1 MFDLALTRVF
11 GAVCPGC
18 GSRGSWLCTN
28 CAQSAAPPEPCPPPR
43 SVDRLFVGRS
53 YTGVTREATA
63 RLKYHNERVVIDWLI
78 DPVVLK
84 IKEAL
89 AARDCVTS
97 PGLLDAVTIT
107 WAPTTKMH
115 RRSRGFDQAELL
127 AAAIAREL
135 KLGLSRKLIRL
146 DNSPQT
152 GKGRGLRGV
161 GPQVLAPQPVEGL
174 VIVVDDVVTTGSTL
188 TAAASALRD
197 AGASEIWGAV
207 AARTEWGKTR
217 GPARQM

>member
-18 GSRGSWLCTN
+18 RSRGSWLCPT
-28 CAQSAAPPEPCPPPR
+28 CAQSAEHPEPCNAPR
-43 SVDRLFVGRS
+43 DLDRLFVGRS

-78 DPVVLK
+78 DPLVVK
-84 IKEAL
+84 IAEAL
-89 AARDCVTS
+89 SARSQALS
-97 PGLLDAVTIT
+97 PGLPDPVTIT

-127 AAAIAREL
+127 AAAIARGL
-135 KLGLSRKLIRL
+135 KIGLSRRLMRL

-152 GKGRGLRGV
+152 GKGRAHRRV
-161 GPQVLAPQPVEGL
+161 GPQMLALQPLQGL

-188 TAAASALRD
+188 SSAASALRV
-197 AGASEIWGAV
+197 AGAGEIWGAV
-207 AARTEWGKTR
+207 AARTEWSN
-217 GPARQM
+217 ARRQAR

>member
-18 GSRGSWLCTN
+18 RSRGSWLCVS
-28 CAQSAAPPEPCPPPR
+28 CAQSAAPPSPCPPPR

-84 IKEAL
+84 LRDAL
-89 AARDCVTS
+89 SARSQTFS
-97 PGLLDAVTIT
+97 RGFLDAVTIT
-107 WAPTTKMH
+107 WAPTTKEH
-115 RRSRGFDQAELL
+115 RRLRGFDQAELL

-135 KLGLSRKLIRL
+135 KLGLSRELGRL

-152 GKGRGLRGV
+152 GKGRGLRRV
-161 GPQVLAPQPVEGL
+161 GPQVLSLHPVEGL

-188 TAAASALRD
+188 SAAASALRD
-197 AGASEIWGAV
+197 AGADTIWGAV

-217 GPARQM
+217 GPAAHM

>member
-1 MFDLALTRVF
+1 MI
-11 GAVCPGC
+11 
-18 GSRGSWLCTN
+18 
-28 CAQSAAPPEPCPPPR
+28 
-43 SVDRLFVGRS
+43 
-53 YTGVTREATA
+53 Y
-63 RLKYHNERVVIDWLI
+63 WLI

-89 AARDCVTS
+89 AARDRGAS
-97 PGLLDAVTIT
+97 LGLLDAVTIT

-115 RRSRGFDQAELL
+115 RRRRGFDQAELL

-152 GKGRGLRGV
+152 GKGRVLRRV
-161 GPQVLAPQPVEGL
+161 GPKVRALQPVEGL

-188 TAAASALRD
+188 TAAAYALRD